1 MKKRETWQTKIG
13 LIFAAAGNAVGLG
26 NLLRFPSKVALYGG
40 GAFMV
45 PYFVALFLLGIP
57 LMLIEWVIG
66 RYAGAKGHGSMTGII
81 GSFFNH
87 SYVSRV
93 LGSIGV
99 SIPVLIVCYYIYIE
113 SWTLGFAFLSLFG
126 QMPEPVQSPDYKTAM
141 EPYISF
147 FKDYTKPSYIDLGFL
162 VITQP
167 SLTALV
173 FLVITLAINWV
184 ILQRGIVKG
193 IELTAKYGLPLLILM
208 GIFLGFVSLSMNGWK
223 GVEGLLFIYTPD
235 FSKLSD
241 PQVWLEASGQIF
253 FTLSLG
259 MGAIATYASYVKR
272 NEDVVKTGLWTAGL
286 NEFIEVVIGASIA
299 IPAAFAVFG
308 ALAVPELAKEG
319 TFRIGFMSMPAILM
333 SLPLGSLLSAVWFF
347 LLFIAAL
354 TSSLALTQP
363 LVALLEDEMRWSHS
377 KAVNVS
383 MLVVSAGAFLSAFVP
398 GFIDDVDFWAGTFML
413 LFFGLLEIIIFVWIF
428 GVNNFHRELNTN
440 SFIKIPKALVYFF
453 AVVSPAFL
461 IILLYFWGVT
471 KLPQVLSQ
479 TEPGVLIARAF
490 VIFVLVLI
498 AFFSVESRRRYLAG
512 PHM

>member
-1 MKKRETWQTKIG
+1 
-13 LIFAAAGNAVGLG
+13 
-26 NLLRFPSKVALYGG
+26 
-40 GAFMV
+40 
-45 PYFVALFLLGIP
+45 
-57 LMLIEWVIG
+57 
-66 RYAGAKGHGSMTGII
+66 
-81 GSFFNH
+81 
-87 SYVSRV
+87 
-93 LGSIGV
+93 
-99 SIPVLIVCYYIYIE
+99 
-113 SWTLGFAFLSLFG
+113 
-126 QMPEPVQSPDYKTAM
+126 
-141 EPYISF
+141 
-147 FKDYTKPSYIDLGFL
+147 
-162 VITQP
+162 
-167 SLTALV
+167 
-173 FLVITLAINWV
+173 
-184 ILQRGIVKG
+184 
-193 IELTAKYGLPLLILM
+193 
-208 GIFLGFVSLSMNGWK
+208 LGFVSLSMNGWK
-223 GVEGLLFIYTPD
+223 GVEGLLFIYAPD

-286 NEFIEVVIGASIA
+286 NEFVEVVIGASIA

-319 TFRIGFMSMPAILM
+319 TFRIGFMTMPAILM
-333 SLPLGSLLSAVWFF
+333 SLPLGSLLSTVWFF

-383 MLVVSAGAFLSAFVP
+383 MLLVSVGAFLSAYVP
-398 GFIDDVDFWAGTFML
+398 GFIDDVDFWAGTLML
-413 LFFGLLEIIIFVWIF
+413 LFFGLLEIIIFVWVF
-428 GVNNFHRELNTN
+428 GVHNFHRELNTN
-440 SFIKIPKALVYFF
+440 SFIRIPKALVYFF
-453 AVVSPAFL
+453 AVVSPVFL
-461 IILLYFWGVT
+461 VILLYFWGVT

-479 TEPGVLIARAF
+479 TEPGVVIARAF

>member
-1 MKKRETWQTKIG
+1 MKRETWQTKIG

-87 SYVSRV
+87 SYGSRV

-147 FKDYTKPSYIDLGFL
+147 FKDYTQPSFIAKNF
-162 VITQP
+162 TQP
-167 SLTALV
+167 SLTAV
-173 FLVITLAINWV
+173 FFLVITLVINWV

-208 GIFLGFVSLSMNGWK
+208 GIFLGFVSLSMNEWK

-272 NEDVVKTGLWTAGL
+272 NEDVVKAGLSTAGL
-286 NEFIEVVIGASIA
+286 NEFVEVVIGASIA

-319 TFRIGFMSMPAILM
+319 TF
-333 SLPLGSLLSAVWFF
+333 
-347 LLFIAAL
+347 
-354 TSSLALTQP
+354 
-363 LVALLEDEMRWSHS
+363 
-377 KAVNVS
+377 
-383 MLVVSAGAFLSAFVP
+383 
-398 GFIDDVDFWAGTFML
+398 
-413 LFFGLLEIIIFVWIF
+413 
-428 GVNNFHRELNTN
+428 
-440 SFIKIPKALVYFF
+440 
-453 AVVSPAFL
+453 
-461 IILLYFWGVT
+461 
-471 KLPQVLSQ
+471 
-479 TEPGVLIARAF
+479 
-490 VIFVLVLI
+490 
-498 AFFSVESRRRYLAG
+498 
-512 PHM
+512 